1 VKFTRQPLHFGE
13 QPLPIATDEQIT
25 VANANVALDEADA
38 ADNGEDLPTPF
49 QLKTKVRRMAGIA
62 EAKVVLV
69 HLPGPGES
77 LHAVA
82 TARMDMTDV
91 IEALGQHFACGAVLR
106 IATLG
111 YNERNLAAMIAWLDC
126 KASTSVTLLTSLYF
140 RGFKCALWE
149 ETLKQF
155 AERGQ
160 AVAACHSHAKVITLA
175 FESGERL
182 SIEGSA
188 NLCGNGSGREQFS
201 LVNDAGLHDWHA
213 AWIEQQVAKNSPL
226 ESVRKAK
233 EAERRAA
240 KRTATVQHAA
250 T

>member
-1 VKFTRQPLHFGE
+1 
-13 QPLPIATDEQIT
+13 
-25 VANANVALDEADA
+25 
-38 ADNGEDLPTPF
+38 
-49 QLKTKVRRMAGIA
+49 VRRMAGIA
-62 EAKVVLV
+62 EAKAVVAN
-69 HLPGPGES
+69 LPGSGES

-91 IEALGQHFACGAVLR
+91 IEALGEHFDCGADMR

-111 YNERNLAAMIAWLDC
+111 YNDRNLQYMLSWLDAGAA
-126 KASTSVTLLTSLYF
+126 KSVTLLTSLYF
-140 RGFKCALWE
+140 RGFKGSLWE

-155 AERGQ
+155 SERGQ
-160 AVAACHSHAKVITLA
+160 VAAATHSHAKVITLA
-175 FESGERL
+175 FESGERF

-213 AWIEQQVAKNSPL
+213 AWIDAMVAKNVPL
-226 ESVRKAK
+226 EAVRKAK

-240 KRTATVQHAA
+240 KTATKNA
-250 T
+250 TREAEPALF